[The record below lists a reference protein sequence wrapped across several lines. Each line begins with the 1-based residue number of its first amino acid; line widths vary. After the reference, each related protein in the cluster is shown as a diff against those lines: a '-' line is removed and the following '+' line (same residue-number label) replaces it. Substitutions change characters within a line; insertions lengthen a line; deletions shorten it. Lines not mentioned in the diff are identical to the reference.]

1 MDKKLER
8 KIIWALVFLLLL
20 IGLNGCGIKPMKVVG
35 PQTEVNVPKEPEPT
49 TLDTIG
55 KMPVIVNALT
65 CMFAPEICAKETKPG
80 QN

>member
-1 MDKKLER
+1 
-8 KIIWALVFLLLL
+8 
-20 IGLNGCGIKPMKVVG
+20 MKVVG